1 MLKGLIKVRL
11 SVGKETSMLFD
22 CNMIPIRVAKMGASV
37 VICFIS
43 TYAYNN
49 WKRMWQ
55 IKNEENSMWTELK
68 FQLFRVLMILL
79 YMSLKLYICKM
90 WKVIGLR
97 PQG

>member
-1 MLKGLIKVRL
+1 
-11 SVGKETSMLFD
+11 
-22 CNMIPIRVAKMGASV
+22 
-37 VICFIS
+37 
-43 TYAYNN
+43 
-49 WKRMWQ
+49 MWQ

>member
-1 MLKGLIKVRL
+1 MLKGLIKVRP

-22 CNMIPIRVAKMGASV
+22 CNMISIKLSKLEASV

-49 WKRMWQ
+49 WKRIWQ

-68 FQLFRVLMILL
+68 FQLFHVLITLL
-79 YMSLKLYICKM
+79 YMSLKLCICKCG
-90 WKVIGLR
+90 K
-97 PQG
+97 